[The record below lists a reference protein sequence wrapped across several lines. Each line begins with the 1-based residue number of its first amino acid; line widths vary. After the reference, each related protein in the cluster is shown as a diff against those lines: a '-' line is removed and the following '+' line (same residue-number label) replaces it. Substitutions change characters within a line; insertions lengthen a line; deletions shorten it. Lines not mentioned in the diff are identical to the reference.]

1 VKLAALSLI
10 ALLLLS
16 SAGAS
21 AGTRAGS
28 KTSSAKPLSGAASME
43 QKLRRLEA
51 NARLAHPDQTPT
63 TFTEQEV
70 NAYLASDNVK
80 LPAGVQSVKLQGE
93 PGIITG
99 TAQVDF
105 DRVREGIHSS
115 NPLLS
120 IFSGVH
126 DVVVVA
132 HAYGTSGQGQVHVDS
147 VSLDGIDIP
156 HFVLE
161 LFVEKFLQP
170 KYPQIGLDS
179 RFALPD
185 RIDIAKV
192 GMHQV
197 AVTQK

>member
-1 VKLAALSLI
+1 
-10 ALLLLS
+10 
-16 SAGAS
+16 
-21 AGTRAGS
+21 
-28 KTSSAKPLSGAASME
+28 ME

-70 NAYLASDNVK
+70 NSYLASDKVT

-93 PGIITG
+93 PRIITG

-132 HAYGTSGQGQVHVDS
+132 HAYGAGGQGYAHVDS
-147 VSLDGIDIP
+147 VSLDEVDIP

-185 RIDIAKV
+185 RIDIATV
-192 GMHQV
+192 GLHNLT
-197 AVTQK
+197 ATQK